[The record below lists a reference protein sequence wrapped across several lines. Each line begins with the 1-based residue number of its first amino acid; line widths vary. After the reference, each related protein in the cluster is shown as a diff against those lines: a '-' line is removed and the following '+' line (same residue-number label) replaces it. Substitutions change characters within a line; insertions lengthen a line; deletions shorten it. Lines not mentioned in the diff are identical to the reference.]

1 MTQRQILMRLF
12 SRIAALAPLFALG
25 ACSVNEVITAEES
38 ELVVAETARD
48 EARLLDVGIIE
59 FDDGVPEDN
68 EPEKTRV
75 YGEIRNAESRY
86 LAYHLKSTMQGTG
99 HWGAVRVIPSENAYT
114 DILIQARILKSDG
127 EYVTLEV
134 DVADSS
140 GQHWYTR
147 EYETQTGISSYSE
160 SRDRRLDPYQ
170 KVFNDIANDLQ
181 AFTETLPPEYFGTL
195 QRITELKFFAAMSP
209 DAYGEHL
216 SYDEDGL
223 VTINR
228 LPAENDPAVARLR
241 QIRERDRLVIDMLNE
256 HYANFYYGIAIPYNA
271 YRKASREEA
280 VNYRQVKRSAA
291 LQTLMGVVV
300 LAGSL
305 QVDTSDT
312 SYSRYRMKQ
321 SLQAIGITEG
331 FNAIMR
337 GITRNTE
344 ASIHVEAIEELS
356 ESFGSEAAP
365 MVVEVE
371 GQQRRLTG
379 TAAAQYEAWR
389 KLLREIY
396 EAETG
401 FATVDVGAPV
411 RAPEPASEQVPVVQ

>member
-1 MTQRQILMRLF
+1 MIDRNPVQDLLGRV
-12 SRIAALAPLFALG
+12 AALGALLALG

-38 ELVVAETARD
+38 DLNVATAAI
-48 EARLLDVGIIE
+48 EESRLLDVGIIE
-59 FDDGVPEDN
+59 FDSGIAEDN
-68 EPEKTRV
+68 NPEKSGV
-75 YGEIRNAESRY
+75 YGEIRDAESRY

-99 HWGAVRVIPSENAYT
+99 HWGAVRVIPSANAYT
-114 DILIQARILKSDG
+114 DVIIHARILESDG
-127 EYVTLEV
+127 EFIKLKV
-134 DVADSS
+134 DVSDAS

-147 EYETQTGISSYSE
+147 DYETQTGVSSYSE

-170 KVFNDIANDLQ
+170 KVFNDVANDLLD
-181 AFTETLPPEYFGTL
+181 FTKTFPPNYVGTL
-195 QRITELKFFAAMSP
+195 RQVSELKFFADMSP
-209 DAYGEHL
+209 VAYGEHL

-256 HYANFYYGIAIPYNA
+256 HYANFYYGIAIPYHA
-271 YRKASREEA
+271 YRKASREEG

-291 LQTLMGVVV
+291 LQTLLGVVV

-305 QVDTSDT
+305 QVDTSDS
-312 SYSRYRMKQ
+312 SYSRHRMKQ
-321 SLQAIGITEG
+321 SLQGIGITEG

-337 GITRNTE
+337 GITRNSE
-344 ASIHVEAIEELS
+344 ASIHVEAIRELS
-356 ESFGSEAAP
+356 ESFGAEAAP
-365 MVVEVE
+365 MVVDVE

-411 RAPEPASEQVPVVQ
+411 RAPEPTL